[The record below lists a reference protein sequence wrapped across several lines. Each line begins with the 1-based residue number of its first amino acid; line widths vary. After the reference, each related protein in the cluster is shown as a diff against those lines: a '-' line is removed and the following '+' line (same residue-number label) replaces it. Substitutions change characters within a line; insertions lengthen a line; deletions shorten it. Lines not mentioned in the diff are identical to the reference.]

1 MNSSKLII
9 VGDIMIKNFKQF
21 MSKVKKMKNKTV
33 VIAAAHTASAIDAA
47 IMAKKENIA
56 ESLFVGDK
64 QFINKYLQENA
75 SEFIDVF
82 SILDT
87 GEDLEL
93 AATESVKAIREGKA
107 DILLKGKCATAT
119 LIKAVLDKEKG
130 LRTGD
135 NLSDVL
141 VYEHPEKLVLLSD
154 GGINLYPGVEE
165 KISIINNAV
174 KVAHALDNK
183 KPKVALLAAVEVVN
197 SKMPATVDANIITEK
212 YKKDQIKDCI
222 VEGPLAFDGAVS
234 KMAAKAKGITSEVGG
249 DADVL
254 IVPNIEAGNIF
265 GKSLTYYCNYRVAH
279 VVMGAKVPIII
290 ASRVDTAETK
300 MLSIALGVLSAQ

>member
-1 MNSSKLII
+1 
-9 VGDIMIKNFKQF
+9 MIKNFEQLII
-21 MSKVKKMKNKTV
+21 KVREMKNKTV
-33 VIAAAHTASAIDAA
+33 VIAAAHTSSAIDAA
-47 IMAKKENIA
+47 ILAKRENTA
-56 ESLFVGDK
+56 DSLLVG
-64 QFINKYLQENA
+64 NKRYIDEYLQENA
-75 SEFIDVF
+75 PEFVN
-82 SILDT
+82 ILSVINT

-93 AATESVKAIREGKA
+93 AAAESVKAIREGKA
-107 DILLKGKCATAT
+107 EILLKGKCPTAT

-141 VYEHPEKLVLLSD
+141 VYEHPEGLVLLSD
-154 GGINLYPGVEE
+154 GGINLYPTVNE
-165 KISIINNAV
+165 KVSIINNAV
-174 KVAHALDNK
+174 KVAHALDNP

-197 SKMPATVDANIITEK
+197 PKMPATVDAKIITEM
-212 YKKDQIKDCI
+212 YKKNQTNDCI
-222 VEGPLAFDGAVS
+222 VEGPLAFDCAVN
-234 KMAAKAKGITSEVGG
+234 KIAAKAKGIDSEVSG

-265 GKSLTYYCNYRVAH
+265 GKALTYYCNYKVAH

-300 MLSIALGVLSAQ
+300 MLSMVLGVLIAK

>member
-1 MNSSKLII
+1 
-9 VGDIMIKNFKQF
+9 MITNFEQL
-21 MSKVKKMKNKTV
+21 MTKVKEMKNKTV
-33 VIAAAHTASAIDAA
+33 VIAAAHTSSAIDAA
-47 IMAKKENIA
+47 VLAKKENIA
-56 ESLFVGDK
+56 DCLLIGDK
-64 QFINKYLQENA
+64 QYIDSYLQENA
-75 SEFIDVF
+75 SEFVNNFLI
-82 SILDT
+82 IDT

-93 AATESVKAIREGKA
+93 AAAESVKAIKEGKA

-130 LRTGD
+130 LRTGE

-141 VYEHPEKLVLLSD
+141 VYEHPERLVLMSD

-174 KVAHALDNK
+174 KVAHALDNP
-183 KPKVALLAAVEVVN
+183 KPKVALLTAVEVVN
-197 SKMPATVDANIITEK
+197 PKMPATVDANIITEK
-212 YKKDQIKDCI
+212 YKKDKFVDCI

-234 KMAAKAKGITSEVGG
+234 KMAAKAKGIKSEVGG

-265 GKSLTYYCNYRVAH
+265 GKALTYYCNYRVAH
-279 VVMGAKVPIII
+279 VVMGAKVPILI

-300 MLSIALGVLSAQ
+300 MLSIALGVLSTQ

>member
-1 MNSSKLII
+1 
-9 VGDIMIKNFKQF
+9 MIKNFEQL
-21 MSKVKKMKNKTV
+21 MAKVKEMKNKTV
-33 VIAAAHTASAIDAA
+33 VIAAAHTSSAINAA

-56 ESLFVGDK
+56 NSLLVGDK
-64 QFINKYLQENA
+64 QYIDKYLQENA
-75 SEFIDVF
+75 SEFVNDFYI
-82 SILDT
+82 IDT
-87 GEDLEL
+87 GEDLEK
-93 AATESVKAIREGKA
+93 AAAESVKAIREGKA

-119 LIKAVLDKEKG
+119 LIKVVLDKEKG

-141 VYEHPEKLVLLSD
+141 VYEHPQRLVLMSD
-154 GGINLYPGVEE
+154 GGINLYPGIEE

-174 KVAHALDNK
+174 KVAHALNNN

-197 SKMPATVDANIITEK
+197 PKMPATVDANIITER
-212 YKKDQIKDCI
+212 YKKNQIDDCI

-234 KMAAKAKGITSEVGG
+234 KMAAKAKGIKSEVGG

-265 GKSLTYYCNYRVAH
+265 GKALTYYCNYRVTH

-300 MLSIALGVLSAQ
+300 MLSIALGVLSSQ

>member
-1 MNSSKLII
+1 MT
-9 VGDIMIKNFKQF
+9 
-21 MSKVKKMKNKTV
+21 KVKEMKNKTV
-33 VIAAAHTASAIDAA
+33 VIAAAHTSSAIDAA
-47 IMAKKENIA
+47 VMVKKENIA
-56 ESLFVGDK
+56 DSLLIGDK
-64 QFINKYLQENA
+64 QYIDNYLQENA
-75 SEFIDVF
+75 SEFVNDF
-82 SILDT
+82 SIIDT

-93 AATESVKAIREGKA
+93 AASESVKVIKEGKA

-119 LIKAVLDKEKG
+119 LIKAVLDKKKG
-130 LRTGD
+130 LRTGE

-141 VYEHPEKLVLLSD
+141 VYEHLERLILLSD

-174 KVAHALDNK
+174 KVAHALDNP

-197 SKMPATVDANIITEK
+197 PKMPATVDAKIITEK
-212 YKKDQIKDCI
+212 YKNYQVENCI
-222 VEGPLAFDGAVS
+222 VEGPIAFDGAVS
-234 KMAAKAKGITSEVGG
+234 KMAAKAKGIKSEVGG

-265 GKSLTYYCNYRVAH
+265 GKALTYYCNYRVAH
-279 VVMGAKVPIII
+279 VVMGAKVPILI

-300 MLSIALGVLSAQ
+300 MLSIALGILSSQ

>member
-1 MNSSKLII
+1 
-9 VGDIMIKNFKQF
+9 MIKNFNQL
-21 MSKVKKMKNKTV
+21 MTKVKKMKNKTV
-33 VIAAAHTASAIDAA
+33 VIAAAHSSSAIDAA

-56 ESLFVGDK
+56 DSLLIGDK
-64 QFINKYLQENA
+64 KFILEYLRKNIPD
-75 SEFIDVF
+75 FVNDF
-82 SILDT
+82 SIIDT

-93 AATESVKAIREGKA
+93 AASESVKAIIEGKA

-141 VYEHPEKLVLLSD
+141 VYEHPERLVLLSD

-174 KVAHALDNK
+174 KVAHALDNN

-197 SKMPATVDANIITEK
+197 PKMPATVDANIITEM
-212 YKKDQIKDCI
+212 YKKNQVDDCI

-265 GKSLTYYCNYRVAH
+265 GKALTYYCNYRVAH

-300 MLSIALGVLSAQ
+300 MLSIALGVLSVQ

>member
-1 MNSSKLII
+1 
-9 VGDIMIKNFKQF
+9 MIKNFEQL
-21 MSKVKKMKNKTV
+21 MNKVKEMKNKTV
-33 VIAAAHTASAIDAA
+33 VIAAAHTSSAIDAA
-47 IMAKKENIA
+47 VLAKKENIA
-56 ESLFVGDK
+56 DSLLIGNK
-64 QFINKYLQENA
+64 KFIEEYLQENDSA
-75 SEFIDVF
+75 FLNNFTI
-82 SILDT
+82 IDT
-87 GEDLEL
+87 GNDLEL
-93 AATESVKAIREGKA
+93 AAAESVKAIREGKA

-119 LIKAVLDKEKG
+119 LIKAVLDREKG
-130 LRTGD
+130 LRTGN

-141 VYEHPEKLVLLSD
+141 VYEHPQRLILLSD

-174 KVAHALDNK
+174 KVAHALDNP

-197 SKMPATVDANIITEK
+197 PKMPATVDANIITER
-212 YKKDQIKDCI
+212 YKKNHVEDCI

-234 KMAAKAKGITSEVGG
+234 KMAAKAKGIKSEVGG

-265 GKSLTYYCNYRVAH
+265 GKALTYYCNYRVTH

-300 MLSIALGVLSAQ
+300 MLSIALGVLSSQ

>member
-1 MNSSKLII
+1 
-9 VGDIMIKNFKQF
+9 MIKNFEQLITQ
-21 MSKVKKMKNKTV
+21 VIEMKNKTV
-33 VIAAAHTASAIDAA
+33 VIAAAHTSSAIDAA

-56 ESLFVGDK
+56 DSLLVGDK
-64 QFINKYLQENA
+64 QYINKYLQENA
-75 SEFIDVF
+75 PEFVNDF
-82 SILDT
+82 SIIDT

-93 AATESVKAIREGKA
+93 AVAESVKAIREGKA

-141 VYEHPEKLVLLSD
+141 VYEHPQRLVLMSD

-174 KVAHALDNK
+174 KVAHALNNN

-197 SKMPATVDANIITEK
+197 PKMPATVDANIITER
-212 YKKDQIKDCI
+212 YKKNRIEDCI

-234 KMAAKAKGITSEVGG
+234 KMAAKAKGIKSEVGG

-265 GKSLTYYCNYRVAH
+265 GKALTYYCNYRVAH

-300 MLSIALGVLSAQ
+300 MLSIALGVLSSQ

>member
-1 MNSSKLII
+1 
-9 VGDIMIKNFKQF
+9 MIKNFEQLITQ
-21 MSKVKKMKNKTV
+21 VKEMKNKTV
-33 VIAAAHTASAIDAA
+33 VIAAAHTSSAIDAA

-56 ESLFVGDK
+56 DSLLVGDK
-64 QFINKYLQENA
+64 QYIDKYLLENA
-75 SEFIDVF
+75 SEFVNDFYI
-82 SILDT
+82 IDT
-87 GEDLEL
+87 GEDLEK
-93 AATESVKAIREGKA
+93 AAAESVKAIREGKA
-107 DILLKGKCATAT
+107 DILLKGKCTTAT
-119 LIKAVLDKEKG
+119 LIKVVLDKEKG

-141 VYEHPEKLVLLSD
+141 VYEHPQRLVLMSD

-174 KVAHALDNK
+174 KVAHALNNN

-197 SKMPATVDANIITEK
+197 PKMPATVEANIITEK
-212 YKKDQIKDCI
+212 FKKNQVVDCI
-222 VEGPLAFDGAVS
+222 VEGPLAFDVAVS
-234 KMAAKAKGITSEVGG
+234 KMAAKAKGIKSEVGG

-265 GKSLTYYCNYRVAH
+265 GKALTYYCNYRVAH
-279 VVMGAKVPIII
+279 VVMGAKVPILI

-300 MLSIALGVLSAQ
+300 MLSIALGVLSSQ

>member
-1 MNSSKLII
+1 
-9 VGDIMIKNFKQF
+9 MIKNFEQL
-21 MSKVKKMKNKTV
+21 MAKVKEMKNKTV
-33 VIAAAHTASAIDAA
+33 VIAAAHTSSAINAA

-56 ESLFVGDK
+56 NSLLVGDK
-64 QFINKYLQENA
+64 QYIDKYLQENA
-75 SEFIDVF
+75 SEFVNDFYI
-82 SILDT
+82 IDT
-87 GEDLEL
+87 GEDLEK
-93 AATESVKAIREGKA
+93 AAAESVKAIREGKA

-119 LIKAVLDKEKG
+119 LIKVVLDKEKG

-141 VYEHPEKLVLLSD
+141 VYEHPQRLVLMSD
-154 GGINLYPGVEE
+154 GGINLYPGIEE

-174 KVAHALDNK
+174 KVAHALNNN
-183 KPKVALLAAVEVVN
+183 KPKVALLAAVEAVN
-197 SKMPATVDANIITEK
+197 PKMPATVEANTITK
-212 YKKDQIKDCI
+212 MYKKNRVKDCI

-234 KMAAKAKGITSEVGG
+234 KMAAKAKGIKSEVGG

-265 GKSLTYYCNYRVAH
+265 GKALTYYCNYRVTH

-300 MLSIALGVLSAQ
+300 MLSIALGVLSSQ

>member
-1 MNSSKLII
+1 
-9 VGDIMIKNFKQF
+9 MIKNLEQLIT
-21 MSKVKKMKNKTV
+21 KVKKMKNKTV
-33 VIAAAHTASAIDAA
+33 VIAAAHTSSAIDAA
-47 IMAKKENIA
+47 VMAKKENIA
-56 ESLFVGDK
+56 ESLLVGDK

-75 SEFIDVF
+75 SEFVDDF

-87 GEDLEL
+87 GKDLEL
-93 AATESVKAIREGKA
+93 AAAESVKAIREGKA

-119 LIKAVLDKEKG
+119 LIKAVLNKEIG

-141 VYEHPEKLVLLSD
+141 VYEHPQRVVLMSD

-174 KVAHALDNK
+174 KVAHALDNP

-197 SKMPATVDANIITEK
+197 PKMPATVEANIITK
-212 YKKDQIKDCI
+212 RYKKNRIEDCI
-222 VEGPLAFDGAVS
+222 VEGPLAFDGAVN
-234 KMAAKAKGITSEVGG
+234 KMAAKAKGIKSEVGG
-249 DADVL
+249 DADIL

-265 GKSLTYYCNYRVAH
+265 GKALTYYCNYRVAH
-279 VVMGAKVPIII
+279 VVMGAKVPILI

>member
-1 MNSSKLII
+1 
-9 VGDIMIKNFKQF
+9 MIKNFEQL
-21 MSKVKKMKNKTV
+21 MAKVKEMKNKTV
-33 VIAAAHTASAIDAA
+33 VIAAAHTSSAINAA

-56 ESLFVGDK
+56 NSLLVGDK
-64 QFINKYLQENA
+64 QYIDKYLQENA
-75 SEFIDVF
+75 SEFVNDFYI
-82 SILDT
+82 IDT
-87 GEDLEL
+87 GEDLEK
-93 AATESVKAIREGKA
+93 AAAESVKAIREGKA

-119 LIKAVLDKEKG
+119 LIKVVLDKEKG

-141 VYEHPEKLVLLSD
+141 VYEHPQRLVLMSD

-174 KVAHALDNK
+174 KVAHALNNN

-197 SKMPATVDANIITEK
+197 PKMPATVDANIITER
-212 YKKDQIKDCI
+212 YKKNQIDDCI

-234 KMAAKAKGITSEVGG
+234 KMAAKAKGIKSEVGG

-265 GKSLTYYCNYRVAH
+265 GKALTYYCNYRVTH

-300 MLSIALGVLSAQ
+300 MLSIALGVLSSQ

>member
-1 MNSSKLII
+1 
-9 VGDIMIKNFKQF
+9 MIKNFEQL
-21 MSKVKKMKNKTV
+21 MTKVKEMKNKTV
-33 VIAAAHTASAIDAA
+33 VIAAAHTSSAIDAA
-47 IMAKKENIA
+47 VLAKKENIA
-56 ESLFVGDK
+56 DSLLIGDK
-64 QFINKYLQENA
+64 QYIDSYLLENA
-75 SEFIDVF
+75 SEFVNNFLI
-82 SILDT
+82 IDT
-87 GEDLEL
+87 GEDLEF
-93 AATESVKAIREGKA
+93 AAAESVKAIRDSRA

-130 LRTGD
+130 LRTGE

-141 VYEHPEKLVLLSD
+141 VYEHPERLVLMSD

-174 KVAHALDNK
+174 KVAHALDNP
-183 KPKVALLAAVEVVN
+183 KPKVALLTAVEVVN
-197 SKMPATVDANIITEK
+197 PKMPATVEANIITEK
-212 YKKDQIKDCI
+212 YKKNQIEDCI

-234 KMAAKAKGITSEVGG
+234 KMAAKAKGIKSEVGG

-265 GKSLTYYCNYRVAH
+265 GKALTYYCTYRVAH
-279 VVMGAKVPIII
+279 VVMGAKVPILI

>member
-1 MNSSKLII
+1 
-9 VGDIMIKNFKQF
+9 MIKNFEQL
-21 MSKVKKMKNKTV
+21 MNKVKEMKNKTV
-33 VIAAAHTASAIDAA
+33 VIAAAHTSSAIDAA
-47 IMAKKENIA
+47 VLVKKKNIADSLLIGDKRYIEKYLKENTP
-56 ESLFVGDK
+56 EFVNN
-64 QFINKYLQENA
+64 FTI
-75 SEFIDVF
+75 I
-82 SILDT
+82 DT

-93 AATESVKAIREGKA
+93 AASESVKAIREGKA

-130 LRTGD
+130 LRTGN

-141 VYEHPEKLVLLSD
+141 VYEHPERLVLLSD

-174 KVAHALDNK
+174 KVAHALDNN

-197 SKMPATVDANIITEK
+197 HKMPATVDANIITEM
-212 YKKDQIKDCI
+212 YKKNQVEDCI

-234 KMAAKAKGITSEVGG
+234 KMAAKAKGIKSEVGG

-265 GKSLTYYCNYRVAH
+265 GKALTYYCNYRVAH
-279 VVMGAKVPIII
+279 VVMGAKVPILI

-300 MLSIALGVLSAQ
+300 MLSIALGVLSTQ

>member
-1 MNSSKLII
+1 
-9 VGDIMIKNFKQF
+9 MIKNFEQL
-21 MSKVKKMKNKTV
+21 MTKVKEMKNKTV
-33 VIAAAHTASAIDAA
+33 VIAAAHTSSAIDAA
-47 IMAKKENIA
+47 VMVKKENIA
-56 ESLFVGDK
+56 DSLLIGDK
-64 QFINKYLQENA
+64 QYIDNYLQENA
-75 SEFIDVF
+75 SEFVNDF
-82 SILDT
+82 SIIDT

-93 AATESVKAIREGKA
+93 AASESVKAIREGKA

-130 LRTGD
+130 LRTGE

-141 VYEHPEKLVLLSD
+141 VYEHPERLVLLSD

-174 KVAHALDNK
+174 KVAHALDNP

-197 SKMPATVDANIITEK
+197 PKMPATVDAKIITEK
-212 YKKDQIKDCI
+212 YKNDQVENCI
-222 VEGPLAFDGAVS
+222 VEGPIAFDGAVS
-234 KMAAKAKGITSEVGG
+234 KMAAKAKGIKSEVGG

-265 GKSLTYYCNYRVAH
+265 GKALTYYCNYRVAH
-279 VVMGAKVPIII
+279 VVMGAKVPILI

-300 MLSIALGVLSAQ
+300 MLSIALGILSSQ